1 MPLVSVIMPVH
12 DAVATVG
19 AAIRSVQEQS
29 HTDWELLITD
39 DASTD
44 GSWDLVQRLAEEDS
58 RIKPARA
65 EVSGGAARAR
75 NAAIDRA
82 AGSYVAFL
90 DADDQWLP
98 RKLARQLAFAADT
111 AAPLTFTAY
120 YKVAAD
126 FEGEAGQ
133 FAPNDRVVH
142 APPQLDY
149 RAMLRQNHIGC
160 LTAMYD
166 VGALG
171 LRRMPD
177 LRKRQDY
184 GLWLSILR
192 EGGSAHGLDEP
203 LALYREARPGSLS
216 GGSRLRLVRY
226 NWQLYREIEGLSL
239 PRSVWALGQVTINS
253 TLKRRV

>member
-1 MPLVSVIMPVH
+1 MPLVSVIMPVY
-12 DAVATVG
+12 DAIETVE
-19 AAIRSVQEQS
+19 ASIRSVQDQS

-44 GSWDLVQRLAEEDS
+44 GSWELVQQLAAEDA

-82 AGSYVAFL
+82 QGSYVAFL

-98 RKLARQLAFAADT
+98 GKLDRQLAFAAGSD
-111 AAPLTFTAY
+111 APLTFTAY

-126 FEGEAGQ
+126 FDGAARD
-133 FAPNDRVVH
+133 FDPTDRVVH
-142 APPQLDY
+142 APAQVDY
-149 RAMLRQNHIGC
+149 RTMLQQNHIGC

-166 VGALG
+166 VRQLG

-192 EGGSAHGLDEP
+192 DAGHARGLDEP
-203 LALYREARPGSLS
+203 LALYREAHPGSLS
-216 GGSRLRLVRY
+216 GGNRLRLVRY
-226 NWQLYREIEGLSL
+226 NWQLYREVEGLSV
-239 PRSVWALGQVTINS
+239 PRSVWALGQVTVRS
-253 TLKRRV
+253 TLKRHV